1 MLVTLNGETRE
12 VPADA
17 TVTGALELIGVPADG
32 RGLAVAVDGV
42 VVPRG
47 TWERTE
53 LSDGAKIEVVVA
65 VQGG

>member
-12 VPADA
+12 MAADS
-17 TVTGALELIGVPADG
+17 TVAGTLELIGVPADG
-32 RGLAVAVDGV
+32 RGVAVAVDGV

-47 TWERTE
+47 AWERTE